1 MLDEFLD
8 AHNVCFVHSL
18 NLLFYCYNL
27 GMNIFLGEKKLFL
40 DMLDLTTL
48 SIRKTVTVERVKSGF
63 QQRNRELFFNY
74 VVSNIVGPVITCE

>member
-1 MLDEFLD
+1 
-8 AHNVCFVHSL
+8 
-18 NLLFYCYNL
+18 
-27 GMNIFLGEKKLFL
+27 
-40 DMLDLTTL
+40 MLDLTTL